1 MAIYIAT
8 MYVDSST
15 TRLNGKTYHRHLLR
29 ESYREDGRVKHRTI
43 ANLSRCSPEE
53 LEAIRLAL
61 RHKGELAALLG
72 AQEDC
77 GGAAESSAARDVR
90 EKAAALAVRQG
101 LSVGAVWLAY
111 DLARQL
117 GIERALGTSRQGRLA
132 LWQVIARV
140 LDQGS
145 RLSAVRLAT
154 SHAACDVLDLEAFD
168 EDDLYAN
175 LDWLCERQAAIEQRL
190 FERRA
195 ASPSAGLFL
204 YDVTSSYLEGT
215 QNELAAFGYNRDG
228 KRGKKQIV
236 IGLLCDGEGE
246 PVSVEVFEGNTQDAQ
261 TFAPQV
267 TKAAERFGA
276 REVTFVGDRGMI
288 KSQQIA
294 TLGEFAEKGF
304 HYITAITKPQ
314 IETLLKAGTI
324 QLDLF
329 DNEVAEVSTDKGV
342 RYILRRNPARAIEIE
357 ASRQDKLAAL
367 EKEVA
372 RRNAY
377 LEEHR
382 RASVEVARRKAQERA
397 EQLRMSEWVRVTAD
411 AAGRE
416 IALSVD
422 EAALAERAKLDGCY
436 VLKTDLDRAVA
447 DKHRVHAR
455 YKDLAQVEWAF
466 RTSKTVELELRPIH
480 VRLASR
486 TRAHVFVVTLAY
498 RIAREL
504 ARRWRE
510 LDTTVQEG
518 IDELKTLCATEILQ
532 NGRVLCCQIPEPR
545 PSVRALLDA
554 AEIRLPEALPSK
566 GAHVTTKRKLPTR
579 RKER

>member
-1 MAIYIAT
+1 
-8 MYVDSST
+8 MYVDSSKT
-15 TRLNGKTYHRHLLR
+15 KINGKTYERHLLR

-61 RHKGELAALLG
+61 RHKSELAELLSGQDASALL
-72 AQEDC
+72 QP
-77 GGAAESSAARDVR
+77 GGSN
-90 EKAAALAVRQG
+90 AALAARQG
-101 LSVGAVWLAY
+101 LSVGAVWLVY
-111 DLARQL
+111 DMARQL
-117 GIERALGTSRQGRLA
+117 GIERALGPSRQGRLA

-154 SHAACDVLDLEAFD
+154 SHAACDALGLDAFN
-168 EDDLYAN
+168 EDDLYGN
-175 LDWLCERQAAIEQRL
+175 LDWLCEKQAVIEKRL
-190 FERRA
+190 FESRG
-195 ASPSAGLFL
+195 ASKGGGLFL

-215 QNELAAFGYNRDG
+215 ENELAAFGYNRDG

-246 PVSVEVFEGNTQDAQ
+246 PVSVEVFRGNTQDAQ

-267 TKAAERFGA
+267 AKAAERFGA
-276 REVTFVGDRGMI
+276 RDVTFVGDRGMI
-288 KSQQIA
+288 KSRQIEA
-294 TLGEFAEKGF
+294 LGEFAEKGF

-314 IETLLKAGTI
+314 IETLLKAGAI
-324 QLDLF
+324 QLSLF
-329 DNEVAEVSTDKGV
+329 DSEVAEVSTDEGV
-342 RYILRRNPARAIEIE
+342 RYILRRNPVRAMETE
-357 ASRQDKLAAL
+357 ASRQDKLASL
-367 EKEVA
+367 QKVA
-372 RRNAY
+372 AGRNAY
-377 LEEHR
+377 LREHA
-382 RASVEVARRKAQERA
+382 RASVEVARRVAQERA
-397 EQLRMSEWVRVTAD
+397 EKLRIAQWVRVSAD
-411 AAGRE
+411 EEGRR
-416 IALSVD
+416 IALDVD
-422 EAALAERAKLDGCY
+422 EAALAEAAKLDGCY

-447 DKHRVHAR
+447 DAERVHGR

-486 TRAHVFVVTLAY
+486 TRGHVFIVTLAY
-498 RIAREL
+498 RIARAL
-504 ARRWRE
+504 ARRWGG

-532 NGRVLCCQIPEPR
+532 NGRALCSQIPQPR

-554 AEIRLPEALPSK
+554 AGVRLPEVLPSK
-566 GAHVTTKRKLPTR
+566 GTRVATKRKLPSR